1 MRVLIWLLA
10 LFALAVGLSLAAGY
24 NEGYVLL
31 VLPPY
36 RVELSLNFFVTLLVA
51 GFSLGYLALRTVVNT
66 LRLPQSVRRFREAKR
81 RERAVQAFRDAVQN
95 LFEGRYGHALKNASQ
110 AYQAGEAPGLA
121 ALIAARA
128 ARAMRDDGREQQW
141 LERAAEHDRD
151 VHVARLLTTAKN
163 HTDARRYDEAA
174 QALEALNS
182 GGQRHIAGLRLGLRI
197 YRALNR
203 WGDVVRIARLL
214 EKHRALAPEPAR
226 LLKLRAHLESLRGKE
241 MDARALVKY
250 WEAIPAAERRVPQL
264 ARAAAQA
271 LIAAGDGVAA
281 QRIIEEQLDA
291 EWDSGLAELY
301 GECRGGDMVG
311 RIARAEKWLEAHPD
325 DARLLLALGRMC
337 RSRELWGKAQSYFEA
352 AVALEPS
359 QGGCAELAALMDHLG
374 RTEEANRLYRRA
386 AELCSQTAAPALPP
400 VALADQQ

>member
-36 RVELSLNFFVTLLVA
+36 RVELSLNFFVVLLLAVL
-51 GFSLGYLALRTVVNT
+51 FLGYLALRTVVNT
-66 LRLPQSVRRFREAKR
+66 LRLPESVRRFREAKR
-81 RERAVQAFRDAVQN
+81 REKAAQAFRDAVQN
-95 LFEGRYGHALKNASQ
+95 LFEGRYGHALKNAAL
-110 AYQAGEAPGLA
+110 AYEAGEARGLA

-128 ARAMRDDGREQQW
+128 ARAMRDDGREREW

-151 VHVARLLTTAKN
+151 VHVARLLITAKN
-163 HTDARRYDEAA
+163 HTDARRFDEAA
-174 QALEALNS
+174 QALETLNS

-203 WGDVVRIARLL
+203 WTDVVRIARLL

-226 LLKLRAHLESLRGKE
+226 LLKLRAHLESLRAKE
-241 MDARALVKY
+241 TDAKALVKY
-250 WEAIPAAERRVPQL
+250 WDTIPAAERRVPQL
-264 ARAAAQA
+264 AREAARA

-281 QRIIEEQLDA
+281 QCLIEEQLEA

-301 GECRGGDMVG
+301 GQCRGGDMVS
-311 RIARAEKWLEAHPD
+311 RIARAEKWLAAHPN

-352 AVALEPS
+352 SLALEPT
-359 QGGCAELAALMDHLG
+359 QAGYAELATLMDYLG

-386 AELCSQTAAPALPP
+386 AELCSQAAPPTPAP